1 MVIIPIILCSC
12 ISKDLFLPYNAVIY
26 DGGYFKVMVQQIEIA
41 MVVFCRRFYCGIG
54 RYTIL
59 KLDRS
64 KDGRLQYKMTNSRST
79 AKIGLLFSETGATS
93 IVENSQR
100 KGALL
105 AINQINES
113 GGVLGRQL
121 EVLSCDS
128 ASDATAFFEN
138 ANYLLDMECVA
149 LFGCYMSS
157 SRKAVL
163 PVVEKRNSL
172 LFYPTLYEGFEFS
185 RNCIYTGASPN
196 QSASVLA
203 NFLTRNFKSNYVF
216 VGSDYVFPYEINRIM
231 LDLLTSQGAIVK
243 EEIYI
248 PLNATD
254 DEIIRVVKKV
264 KQLGEVIVFSS
275 VVGDAAITF
284 AREYH
289 AAGFNQ
295 ELTPVVSL
303 TFSEIDAKET
313 GGKVSN
319 GYIRVA
325 PYFSETANVANKKF
339 VDEFKIQYGP
349 DEAISAETEAAYS
362 QMWIFAE
369 AVKRA
374 GSFDFKNIINSIST
388 FTIEAPQG
396 PIQVEKNSQH
406 TYIWPK
412 IAICN
417 EHGKF
422 EIVEESKLRIKP
434 DPYMINYDSAKD
446 VLTDMYSVR
455 GVV

>member
-157 SRKAVL
+157 SRNCSRGAL
-163 PVVEKRNSL
+163 PRH
-172 LFYPTLYEGFEFS
+172 
-185 RNCIYTGASPN
+185 
-196 QSASVLA
+196 
-203 NFLTRNFKSNYVF
+203 LT
-216 VGSDYVFPYEINRIM
+216 
-231 LDLLTSQGAIVK
+231 
-243 EEIYI
+243 
-248 PLNATD
+248 
-254 DEIIRVVKKV
+254 
-264 KQLGEVIVFSS
+264 
-275 VVGDAAITF
+275 
-284 AREYH
+284 H
-289 AAGFNQ
+289 
-295 ELTPVVSL
+295 
-303 TFSEIDAKET
+303 
-313 GGKVSN
+313 
-319 GYIRVA
+319 
-325 PYFSETANVANKKF
+325 
-339 VDEFKIQYGP
+339 
-349 DEAISAETEAAYS
+349 
-362 QMWIFAE
+362 
-369 AVKRA
+369 
-374 GSFDFKNIINSIST
+374 
-388 FTIEAPQG
+388 
-396 PIQVEKNSQH
+396 
-406 TYIWPK
+406 
-412 IAICN
+412 
-417 EHGKF
+417 
-422 EIVEESKLRIKP
+422 
-434 DPYMINYDSAKD
+434 
-446 VLTDMYSVR
+446 
-455 GVV
+455 